1 MIKMRFL
8 IFVLLVIV
16 LVSQFF
22 LDCRLATAEGNGVYT
37 LEELMSIALKTN
49 PSIAVFKAN
58 LEASKGDV
66 LSASA
71 YPNPEIELEGGNGS
85 SLETNDSKGEYST
98 GIGQPLERPAK
109 RSYRKKAALANV
121 AVAERDLDD
130 FYLHLKSEVR
140 KVFFRLLS
148 DKKVFDI
155 AKENLKI
162 VNELFNT
169 VELKVK
175 AGEVPEYE
183 LVKAKTEVLR
193 ADKELKRAF
202 NAIAISKA
210 SLNAMLGNSL
220 KDEFDIEGEFKLPDR
235 RYELPALL
243 SNAMGKHP
251 LIVKAKKEL
260 EAKGYSLE
268 MEKASLFPDITVKGF
283 FSRELD
289 KEAYGL
295 GIALP
300 IPIWYQRTGEIA
312 TARGEVLRAEAGV
325 VETTVQLSR
334 GITESY
340 QNYLIALDQINIFE
354 EGLLKQ
360 AKEALRIAE
369 FSYRQGESGLLD
381 YLDAQRVYRTTFIE
395 YYQSFFEL
403 ESSLATLERVAG
415 GLP

>member
-1 MIKMRFL
+1 MRGKSSVFF
-8 IFVLLVIV
+8 I
-16 LVSQFF
+16 LVSLLYLFCS
-22 LDCRLATAEGNGVYT
+22 DVIAEDKKGYT
-37 LEELMSIALKTN
+37 IDELISIALEKN
-49 PSIAVFKAN
+49 PSMAAFKAN
-58 LEASKGDV
+58 LEASKADII
-66 LSASA
+66 SARA
-71 YPNPEIELEGGNGS
+71 YPNPEVEFQGVSGK
-85 SLETNDSKGEYST
+85 SLETGESKGEYSA
-98 GIGQPLERPAK
+98 GIGQPIERPAK
-109 RSYRKKAALANV
+109 RSYRKKAALAGV
-121 AVAERDLDD
+121 AVAERDLED
-130 FYLHLKSEVR
+130 FYLQLKAGVR
-140 KVFFRLLS
+140 KAFFRLLS

-162 VNELFNT
+162 VNELFKT
-169 VELKVK
+169 VELRVK
-175 AGEVPEYE
+175 AGEAPEYE
-183 LVKAKTEVLR
+183 LVKAKIEVLR

-202 NAIAISKA
+202 NALAISKA
-210 SLNAMLGNSL
+210 SLNALLGNSL
-220 KDEFDIEGEFKLPDR
+220 KNEFDIEGAFKLPER

-251 LIVKAKKEL
+251 LILKARKEL

-268 MEKASLFPDITVKGF
+268 MEKASIFPDITVKGF
-283 FSRELD
+283 FSKEID

-300 IPIWYQRTGEIA
+300 IPLWYQRTGEIA
-312 TARGEVLRAEAGV
+312 AARGEVARAEAGV

-334 GITESY
+334 GITEAY
-340 QNYLIALDQINIFE
+340 QNYLITLDQLNIFE

-360 AKEALRIAE
+360 AEEALRIAE